1 MNLKS
6 IPEMFCHLAVIV
18 TQVNSSFFKYCFD
31 QTPVQ
36 DLTVYRQDQRTVDLN
51 RSCGNNRWGFKTTGA
66 VNCSD
71 SQVFPGMLQIGHE
84 IQLSVCFDQN
94 QKPHPR
100 RSAI

>member
-1 MNLKS
+1 
-6 IPEMFCHLAVIV
+6 MFCHLAVIV